1 MLRCYSPPSWSRY
14 LSRSRTALQ
23 PRRAPSSRRRWPVL
37 VAAAEVAC
45 FFVPALQSFFV
56 LALLLPNPP
65 CHGRRRHR
73 LELFNLFIHG
83 RRRHWLELF
92 NLLTHLFLLLRF
104 LCRVLLVVSC
114 RAHSQRSL
122 FPYHKYRRPL
132 LCLLKLGLVNL
143 VFLFT
148 YLVRPPE
155 FIKVVLVLPRGLFL
169 YGMGI
174 WFVEVCALCLQRS
187 RHLAPMPPFS
197 SYFWSTP
204 SSTPPARVGFA
215 RRAHLDWRSTRIWV
229 GGQRAQY
236 QWYGGPTQIGGSH
249 QLRSRAFCRQICRQS
264 QSRPFSPEIGLCRFW
279 IPIAT
284 GIRMRQ
290 VGKSSEAHIG
300 PAK

>member
-1 MLRCYSPPSWSRY
+1 
-14 LSRSRTALQ
+14 
-23 PRRAPSSRRRWPVL
+23 
-37 VAAAEVAC
+37 
-45 FFVPALQSFFV
+45 
-56 LALLLPNPP
+56 
-65 CHGRRRHR
+65 
-73 LELFNLFIHG
+73 
-83 RRRHWLELF
+83 
-92 NLLTHLFLLLRF
+92 
-104 LCRVLLVVSC
+104 
-114 RAHSQRSL
+114 
-122 FPYHKYRRPL
+122 
-132 LCLLKLGLVNL
+132 VNL

-169 YGMGI
+169 YGVGI

-215 RRAHLDWRSTRIWV
+215 RRAHLDWRSTRIWI

-300 PAK
+300 CGRSAGLSAQVAVEYGGLQPHQRLSNLGMPSASQFIAPPVVDKKKVYSRCISSSSPAWQPLALWIPGMRM